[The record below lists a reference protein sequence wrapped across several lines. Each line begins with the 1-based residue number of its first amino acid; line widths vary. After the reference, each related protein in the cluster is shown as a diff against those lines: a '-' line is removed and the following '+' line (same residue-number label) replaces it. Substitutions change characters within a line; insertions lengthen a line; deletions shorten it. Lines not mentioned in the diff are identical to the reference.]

1 MKVAFLALAAAV
13 AALVLIVDT
22 ESELLFTID
31 CTISVEEATLLLPV
45 LSVPEVVVLVVIVEI
60 GIKLPISVSCAD
72 SVVVVRI

>member
-22 ESELLFTID
+22 EIELLFTID
-31 CTISVEEATLLLPV
+31 CAISVEEATLLLPD

-72 SVVVVRI
+72 SVVVVKI